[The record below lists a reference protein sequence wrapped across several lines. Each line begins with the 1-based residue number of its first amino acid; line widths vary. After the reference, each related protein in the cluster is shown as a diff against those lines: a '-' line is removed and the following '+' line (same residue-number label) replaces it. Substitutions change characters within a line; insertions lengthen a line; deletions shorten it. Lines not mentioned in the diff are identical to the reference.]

1 MARQVIVV
9 ALIFMAVVGAFAADA
24 APSPAP
30 SQAPSSSPSGAPAS
44 GPISASPSEGPSAEG
59 SEAEG
64 PDTEGPDAEGPDADG
79 PDVEGPEGGGFGGA
93 MEAGSPIKVSS
104 RNKNKRIGWLRG
116 QMFRVT
122 LRWSKVEEVN
132 IESTMPLVLMHVITP
147 FAGPVAGIELQEI
160 PKMADYPIDTPQC
173 DRSRKT

>member
-9 ALIFMAVVGAFAADA
+9 ALIFMAVVGAFVADA

-79 PDVEGPEGGGFGGA
+79 PDVEGPEGQYLEQEQENRLVERA
-93 MEAGSPIKVSS
+93 NVQSNLKMIK
-104 RNKNKRIGWLRG
+104 GDY
-116 QMFRVT
+116 RVNHASYVDACYNT
-122 LRWSKVEEVN
+122 LCPVRLPELSYRRLPCK
-132 IESTMPLVLMHVITP
+132 THITYTY
-147 FAGPVAGIELQEI
+147 F
-160 PKMADYPIDTPQC
+160 KHTW
-173 DRSRKT
+173 